1 MKNYTLTLFLLFCA
15 VAICAQESVEEL
27 LPELSTELYPK
38 GTYRSPVNHPIKI
51 SGTFGELRSDH
62 FHMGVDVKSARGVA
76 GDNLYAVADG
86 YISRIRISATGY
98 GNALYIDHPNGTRSL
113 YGHMD
118 SFTPDI
124 QRWVDSVHYARE
136 RFEIDIGSDY
146 QEPALGTSHGS
157 KRFPVKRG
165 QKLGTM
171 GNTGSSFGAHLHYE
185 LRLQENDAAFNPLLY
200 DFPVK
205 DTRAPQ
211 MQGLTIYMKEG
222 NGAARAINRFAK
234 LTAKGNAF
242 TLSGVVHVP
251 PGEVGFGLKTYDRQE
266 GTRNL
271 NGVYRIESRC
281 DDQLHWQATYDTI
294 TFEQTRYIQADYD
307 FAAKVNKKGYYYRL
321 HRLPGDQ
328 LPLYDV
334 KPNDGWI
341 NLGFGESR
349 KIEMTSRDPFGNSAT
364 LSFTLIADLPEEA
377 PRDLSYNY
385 LLPLGQETVANIGAA
400 ELSVQPK
407 SVYYDTYLSATV
419 SENLVEGA
427 YSRCYQ
433 IGELDEPI
441 HASAKLRLPLQDVPM
456 GLRPNAYLSSCSDA
470 DEDVVTGQLA
480 TGSTHLEL
488 KLQSWGSF
496 CLRVDTKKPT
506 IKVLDRYTYVIKD
519 DVTSEGGLRYRVS
532 QNGEWRLASYDAKKG
547 RLSVRKD
554 RLNSGKITVEV
565 WDKAGNK
572 AVL

>member
-1 MKNYTLTLFLLFCA
+1 MKRYPFSILLAYLA
-15 VAICAQESVEEL
+15 VSLYAQESAWEAT
-27 LPELSTELYPK
+27 PELSTELYPK

-86 YISRIRISATGY
+86 YVSRIKISATGY

-136 RFEIDIGSDY
+136 RFEIDMGPNY
-146 QEPALGTSHGS
+146 QEPALGTPDGF
-157 KRFPVKRG
+157 KRFQIKRG

-205 DTRAPQ
+205 DTRAPE
-211 MQGLTIYMKEG
+211 MRGLTVFMKEG

-234 LTAKGNAF
+234 LTAIGNAF

-294 TFEQTRYIQADYD
+294 AFEETRYIQAHYD
-307 FAAKVNKKGYYYRL
+307 FAAKRDKKGYFYRL
-321 HRLPGDQ
+321 HSLPGDQ

-334 KPNDGWI
+334 KPNDGWL

-364 LSFTLIADLPEEA
+364 LSFTIVADLPAES
-377 PRDLSYNY
+377 PTDLSFNY
-385 LLPLGQETVANIGAA
+385 LLPQGQETSLNIGAA
-400 ELSVQPK
+400 ELQMQPT
-407 SVYYDTYLSATV
+407 SVYYDTYLSARV
-419 SENLVEGA
+419 SNDVVEGA
-427 YSRCYQ
+427 YSRCY
-433 IGELDEPI
+433 ELGNPDEPI
-441 HASAKLRLPLQDVPM
+441 HASAKLSMPLQDVPM
-456 GLRPNAYLSSCSDA
+456 DLRPNAYLSSCSA
-470 DEDVVTGQLA
+470 VDEGVVMGKLT
-480 TGSTHLEL
+480 TGSTHLEARL
-488 KLQSWGSF
+488 GEWGDF
-496 CLRVDTKKPT
+496 CLRVDTEKPS

-519 DVTSEGGLRYRVS
+519 NVTSAGDLRYRVS
-532 QNGEWRLASYDAKKG
+532 QNGEWVLASFDAKKH
-547 RLSVRKD
+547 RLVVRKD
-554 RLNSGKITVEV
+554 KLKAGKITVEV

-572 AVL
+572 TVF